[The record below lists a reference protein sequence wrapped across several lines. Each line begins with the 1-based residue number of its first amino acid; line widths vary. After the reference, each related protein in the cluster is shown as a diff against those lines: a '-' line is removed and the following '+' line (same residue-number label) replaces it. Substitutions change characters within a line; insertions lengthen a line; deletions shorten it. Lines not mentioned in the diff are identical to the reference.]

1 MVRGGDVSVRDIDR
15 FCTGNGMTITDPDMN
30 SADSAHIY
38 QPNEENADF
47 RERLMELLREKSF
60 RSGETITLA
69 SGKESNY
76 YFNTKP
82 TMLDPEGAGLIAELM
97 LDALEEV
104 DAEFIGGLEMGA
116 VPLAS
121 AIAPASFFRDRA
133 LRAFIVRKEPKGH
146 GTASQI
152 EGLIQGENFDGRK
165 VIVVEDVTTT
175 GGSAIKAAEII
186 REVGGDV
193 VQVITIVDRQEGA
206 SAIFKENGLPF
217 MALFG
222 ASEFLAADEEDAQ
235 SVS

>member
-1 MVRGGDVSVRDIDR
+1 MVAS
-15 FCTGNGMTITDPDMN
+15 DPDMN
-30 SADSAHIY
+30 SAEMAHIY
-38 QPNEENADF
+38 QPTEDNEDF
-47 RERLMELLREKSF
+47 RERLMEILREKSF
-60 RSGETITLA
+60 RSGQEITLA
-69 SGKESNY
+69 SGKKSTY

-104 DAEFIGGLEMGA
+104 DADFIGGLEMGA

-121 AIAPASFFRDRA
+121 AIAPASFFRERT

-152 EGLIQGENFDGRK
+152 EGLVMDEAFDGRK

-175 GGSAIKAAEII
+175 GGSAVKASEIV
-186 REVGGDV
+186 RAAGGDV

-206 SAIFKENGLPF
+206 YKIFEEKGLPF
-217 MALFG
+217 IALFG
-222 ASEFLAADEEDAQ
+222 ASEFLADDDAGADD
-235 SVS
+235 